1 MKLSICTDV
10 FAQLSYT
17 EMLDKVKSLGIDA
30 VEMTAGGWGA
40 RTHCPTKELLEDEEK
55 LENYKKELECRGMEI
70 AALNTSCNQLWPS
83 DLGKEYSDSMYECVL
98 LAEKLGV
105 KKIVCMSGLPAGNE
119 TDTTPNWITSSVT
132 MTAYMQPTVD
142 YQWKTTIAWW
152 KDFVQ
157 HCKKHGIEQV
167 AIEEFPCQMVYN
179 PETLWKLRNAVDPII
194 GINLDPSH
202 LIALGAD
209 PIASARALKGAIY
222 HLHGKDARI
231 ERGLAEINGLPEWKA
246 VTEVEDRTWN
256 YVAVGCG
263 KDLQW
268 WKEFFSVC
276 RMMGYNG
283 YVSLEME
290 DLTMS
295 TEAGVLTSIDALKQT
310 ISQ

>member
-1 MKLSICTDV
+1 MQWILLSESTW
-10 FAQLSYT
+10 S
-17 EMLDKVKSLGIDA
+17 
-30 VEMTAGGWGA
+30 
-40 RTHCPTKELLEDEEK
+40 
-55 LENYKKELECRGMEI
+55 
-70 AALNTSCNQLWPS
+70 
-83 DLGKEYSDSMYECVL
+83 
-98 LAEKLGV
+98 
-105 KKIVCMSGLPAGNE
+105 
-119 TDTTPNWITSSVT
+119 
-132 MTAYMQPTVD
+132 
-142 YQWKTTIAWW
+142 
-152 KDFVQ
+152 
-157 HCKKHGIEQV
+157 
-167 AIEEFPCQMVYN
+167 
-179 PETLWKLRNAVDPII
+179 
-194 GINLDPSH
+194 PSH

-246 VTEVEDRTWN
+246 VTEVADRTWN

-276 RMMGYNG
+276 RMMGYDG

-310 ISQ
+310 ISL

>member
-1 MKLSICTDV
+1 
-10 FAQLSYT
+10 
-17 EMLDKVKSLGIDA
+17 
-30 VEMTAGGWGA
+30 
-40 RTHCPTKELLEDEEK
+40 
-55 LENYKKELECRGMEI
+55 
-70 AALNTSCNQLWPS
+70 
-83 DLGKEYSDSMYECVL
+83 
-98 LAEKLGV
+98 
-105 KKIVCMSGLPAGNE
+105 MSGLPAGNE
-119 TDTTPNWITSSVT
+119 HDTTPNWITSSVT
-132 MTAYMQPTVD
+132 MTAYMQPTVE

-152 KDFVQ
+152 KEFTV

-179 PETLWKLRNAVDPII
+179 PETLWTLRNAVDPII

-231 ERGLAEINGLPEWKA
+231 ERGLAQINGLPEWKA
-246 VTEVEDRTWN
+246 VTEVADRTWN

-310 ISQ
+310 ISL